1 MSSVVVLDESLV
13 EALTASHGP
22 FLALVSQRCAGG
34 NDPIITVFQWDHT
47 NPTVSDFLLRQL
59 EAEKADYPYVPEQG
73 WSPLVPF
80 PDYKPGPDSPTAH
93 AAFVAFTGTELSG
106 VVAVLPHDPVK
117 AIDPDIPESV
127 AGQYGPFISG
137 LPDTDEHNPAAAVV
151 DLAKAARAF
160 IFTELSAYADL
171 LTGPPAE
178 GLDKLLGAAF
188 AIEEKFTYNGRPV
201 VIATFLIGCDDEDEQ
216 TTEA

>member
-1 MSSVVVLDESLV
+1 MSSLAVLDESLV
-13 EALTASHGP
+13 EALTTSHGP
-22 FLALVSQRCAGG
+22 FLALVSQKRAGDD
-34 NDPIITVFQWDHT
+34 DPIRTVFRWDHT
-47 NPTVSDFLLRQL
+47 NPTVSAFLLRQL
-59 EAEKADYPYVPEQG
+59 EAEKADYPYVPDQG

-80 PDYKPGPDSPTAH
+80 PDYEPGPDSPTAH

-117 AIDPDIPESV
+117 AIDPDIPESIV
-127 AGQYGPFISG
+127 GQYGPFISG

-151 DLAKAARAF
+151 DLAQAARAF
-160 IFTELSAYADL
+160 IFTELNSEYADL

-188 AIEEKFTYNGRPV
+188 AIEEEFTYNGRPV
-201 VIATFLIGCDDEDEQ
+201 VIATFRPGCDDEQ